1 MLFLL
6 RYFIKRIPRERFKSL
21 TVPALALV
29 LVVLISV
36 LGDLR
41 RELMAD
47 LEHIID
53 TFPIRV
59 EVSTPFT
66 SETNNLTVGI
76 HYIRLFTDPDI
87 SSSISPTLAPYLTDV
102 ELRQSIRIKDDTDAP
117 PFISNASLVGI
128 TSIEADARLDPITG
142 AYIVFFDDYDES
154 LFRSSEHLAVVSQAV
169 YDTLD
174 PYDPVF
180 RISLQNREVEIEA
193 ELTAAGII
201 HGGGNNVYA
210 PFWVVSELG
219 LAIDIPVRSEI
230 MSALICDNR
239 LIADFMMSARQS
251 FSRVGQV
258 TDLPFSLVVYD
269 STYNEV
275 TDRLRQNILLVDV
288 TTPFIYVLSALVG
301 FITSYTL
308 TLRRM
313 PELAV
318 IRSIGINKKDVFSG
332 VLMEQTVLCLSGAV
346 MAFILFSA
354 VRGQLVWLPPIL
366 FTLCYSLGSVISAEK
381 AAGADVLKLL
391 RERE

>member
-117 PFISNASLVGI
+117 PFISNASLVGV
-128 TSIEADARLDPITG
+128 TSIEADARLDPLTG
-142 AYIVFFDDYDES
+142 AYIVFFDGCDES
-154 LFRSSEHLAVVSQAV
+154 FFRTSEHLAIVSQAV
-169 YDTLD
+169 YDTLG
-174 PYDPVF
+174 PYDPVL
-180 RISLQNREVEIEA
+180 RVTLLT
-193 ELTAAGII
+193 EL
-201 HGGGNNVYA
+201 
-210 PFWVVSELG
+210 
-219 LAIDIPVRSEI
+219 
-230 MSALICDNR
+230 
-239 LIADFMMSARQS
+239 
-251 FSRVGQV
+251 
-258 TDLPFSLVVYD
+258 
-269 STYNEV
+269 
-275 TDRLRQNILLVDV
+275 
-288 TTPFIYVLSALVG
+288 
-301 FITSYTL
+301 
-308 TLRRM
+308 
-313 PELAV
+313 
-318 IRSIGINKKDVFSG
+318 
-332 VLMEQTVLCLSGAV
+332 
-346 MAFILFSA
+346 
-354 VRGQLVWLPPIL
+354 
-366 FTLCYSLGSVISAEK
+366 
-381 AAGADVLKLL
+381 
-391 RERE
+391 